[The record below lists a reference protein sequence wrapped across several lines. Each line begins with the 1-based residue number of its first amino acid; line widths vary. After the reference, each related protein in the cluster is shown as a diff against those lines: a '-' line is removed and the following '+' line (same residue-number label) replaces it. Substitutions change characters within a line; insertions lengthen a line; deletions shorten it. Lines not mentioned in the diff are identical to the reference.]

1 MFLPIPNHVFFHR
14 WGSQPHG
21 SAWVHR
27 QALHYLR
34 EEFQPVASSSIL
46 HQLDHAHLTNVLQSH
61 FLQASEL
68 EILQAVL
75 KWGEQELVRRMED
88 REPNLLSHTVHSV
101 TRKGLKKRDLSDIEL
116 REILSELLP
125 LVRMDHILPPNS
137 EALAQVRDIKF
148 IRLLYISIL
157 VRYSM
162 KLLHI

>member
-1 MFLPIPNHVFFHR
+1 MKCIFQEFIVLIDFQLYFYR

-46 HQLDHAHLTNVLQSH
+46 HQLDHVHLANVLQSH

-137 EALAQVRDIKF
+137 EALAQVRNIKLAQ
-148 IRLLYISIL
+148 I
-157 VRYSM
+157 
-162 KLLHI
+162 

>member
-1 MFLPIPNHVFFHR
+1 VCDR

-34 EEFQPVASSSIL
+34 EEFQPIASSSIL
-46 HQLDHAHLTNVLQSH
+46 HQLDHAHLANVLQSH

-68 EILQAVL
+68 EVLQAVL
-75 KWGEQELVRRMED
+75 KWGEHELVRRMED

-101 TRKGLKKRDLSDIEL
+101 TRKGIKKRDLSDIEL

-125 LVRMDHILPPNS
+125 LVRIDHILPPNS
-137 EALAQVRDIKF
+137 EALIQVRV
-148 IRLLYISIL
+148 IL
-157 VRYSM
+157 EILSTYL
-162 KLLHI
+162 KLFF